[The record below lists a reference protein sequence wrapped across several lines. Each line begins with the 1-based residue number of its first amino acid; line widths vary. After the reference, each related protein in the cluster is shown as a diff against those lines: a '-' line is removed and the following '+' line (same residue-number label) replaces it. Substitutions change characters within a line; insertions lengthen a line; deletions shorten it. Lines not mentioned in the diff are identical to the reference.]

1 MPLLSPTACRTVA
14 DNLDHPEGVAFG
26 PDGNLYTGGEA
37 GQVFRIRS
45 DGSGAVEYANTGGG
59 IGGIALDAAGNLYEC
74 NYGNFRVNK
83 VTPDGQVS
91 VYSAGTEALPA
102 VYPNYPVFDRAG
114 NLYYTDSGDF
124 DRVNGRLYV
133 VRPDGK
139 TEVLIPGFLHFPN
152 GLAIDPE
159 NEWLYVVQSSASNIL
174 RMRLRDGGLG
184 DPELYA
190 TLPGTVPDGIALAES
205 GNLYVAC
212 YAPDAISV
220 VAPDRAVEVVVADD
234 RAMVINRPTNV
245 AFSPHDTDLYFANL
259 GGFHIGAVSVGERG
273 APLHYPELP

>member
-1 MPLLSPTACRTVA
+1 MPLRSPTACRTVA

-45 DGSGAVEYANTGGG
+45 DGTGAVEYANTRGG

-114 NLYYTDSGDF
+114 NLY
-124 DRVNGRLYV
+124 
-133 VRPDGK
+133 
-139 TEVLIPGFLHFPN
+139 
-152 GLAIDPE
+152 
-159 NEWLYVVQSSASNIL
+159 
-174 RMRLRDGGLG
+174 
-184 DPELYA
+184 
-190 TLPGTVPDGIALAES
+190 
-205 GNLYVAC
+205 
-212 YAPDAISV
+212 
-220 VAPDRAVEVVVADD
+220 
-234 RAMVINRPTNV
+234 
-245 AFSPHDTDLYFANL
+245 
-259 GGFHIGAVSVGERG
+259 
-273 APLHYPELP
+273 

>member
-1 MPLLSPTACRTVA
+1 MAPVPSSTPT
-14 DNLDHPEGVAFG
+14 PEG
-26 PDGNLYTGGEA
+26 N
-37 GQVFRIRS
+37 R
-45 DGSGAVEYANTGGG
+45 
-59 IGGIALDAAGNLYEC
+59 GIALDAAGNLYEC

-184 DPELYA
+184 DPSSTQPYREPFPTGSPSPRAA
-190 TLPGTVPDGIALAES
+190 TSTSP
-205 GNLYVAC
+205 
-212 YAPDAISV
+212 
-220 VAPDRAVEVVVADD
+220 
-234 RAMVINRPTNV
+234 AMP
-245 AFSPHDTDLYFANL
+245 
-259 GGFHIGAVSVGERG
+259 
-273 APLHYPELP
+273 